1 MFIEGKTV
9 SSEEQNLNNATIAG
23 GTQNTVEKMFDTENN
38 ENKPI
43 NVNPSVHH
51 NKTKP
56 TDCKT
61 FSKMTCNDESMSEDK
76 QQVVQWQRSSD
87 DSFMALE
94 KMCDKTAS
102 DPNST
107 LFQYIHSDAKELI
120 VEDAKKRSGND
131 FQTPLKRQGN
141 LKFV

>member
-1 MFIEGKTV
+1 MFIEGNTV
-9 SSEEQNLNNATIAG
+9 SSEEQNLNHSTKIE
-23 GTQNTVEKMFDTENN
+23 GTRNTEEKMFEIENN

-43 NVNPSVHH
+43 NVNASVQN
-51 NKTKP
+51 NKTTQKI
-56 TDCKT
+56 T
-61 FSKMTCNDESMSEDK
+61 FYDESMYEDK
-76 QQVVQWQRSSD
+76 QQTLQWQRSSD

-107 LFQYIHSDAKELI
+107 LFQYINSDDKELI

-131 FQTPLKRQGN
+131 FNTPCKKGN
-141 LKFV
+141 F

>member
-1 MFIEGKTV
+1 MFIEGNTV
-9 SSEEQNLNNATIAG
+9 SSEEQNLNHSTKIE
-23 GTQNTVEKMFDTENN
+23 GTRNTEEKMFEIENN

-43 NVNPSVHH
+43 NVNASVQN
-51 NKTKP
+51 NKTTQKI
-56 TDCKT
+56 T
-61 FSKMTCNDESMSEDK
+61 FYDESMYEDK
-76 QQVVQWQRSSD
+76 QRTLQWQRSSD

-107 LFQYIHSDAKELI
+107 LFQYINSDDKELI

-131 FQTPLKRQGN
+131 FNTPCKKGN
-141 LKFV
+141 F